1 MDQHRHTLPPAIHST
16 RRNSSRGFRKD
27 SRRRSN
33 RGRRGPHNRRA
44 RHLQR
49 SRSEEPDCEPW
60 LSLFPSCPAR
70 APGPNGSDLAIASN
84 AAWSQCGSR
93 FRQPP
98 IGNGPERKG
107 DAPGRPRQGF
117 RSSRFDTNAIDGV
130 AGTLW
135 QPGRHSSRLA
145 SAAANASPAIT
156 PAGPAAQPSPTVAP
170 AAPPLGVLEVGIE
183 GGEHAV
189 MRGHGHGLGGRR
201 DRREDKRR

>member
-1 MDQHRHTLPPAIHST
+1 MDPRAGDTPVQVDQHRHTLPPAIHST

-27 SRRRSN
+27 SHRRSN

-117 RSSRFDTNAIDGV
+117 RSSRFDTNASDGA

-135 QPGRHSSRLA
+135 QAWPPLE
-145 SAAANASPAIT
+145 
-156 PAGPAAQPSPTVAP
+156 
-170 AAPPLGVLEVGIE
+170 PLGVSCSERVPSD
-183 GGEHAV
+183 HASSSGSAAV
-189 MRGHGHGLGGRR
+189 PNGRASSAAIGRLGRR
-201 DRREDKRR
+201 H